1 MFRCC
6 LAAGRSVSTVH
17 PIAII
22 SQFCGS
28 ANQDGF
34 FGSASM
40 LWIVTHGAELVISSS
55 LVGGIIRGDV
65 GNVYLCGARL
75 VAIAFATVAT
85 LVEILAV
92 ALLYAGSILGIH

>member
-1 MFRCC
+1 
-6 LAAGRSVSTVH
+6 
-17 PIAII
+17 
-22 SQFCGS
+22 
-28 ANQDGF
+28 
-34 FGSASM
+34 M

-75 VAIAFATVAT
+75 VAIAFATVAA

-92 ALLYAGSILGIH
+92 ALLYAGSSLGFHQSEFGFMYSVLANAIGD